1 MRGCAGPLLQFES
14 TMKRLI
20 CTVSLSLLPL
30 LLVAC
35 SSDGDGDA
43 GGAPTVASTTPA
55 TGSTGVAV
63 NLPLSATFSRAMLP
77 STLDVAS
84 VVVKSG
90 TVVVPG
96 AVSYAGNTVTF
107 TPAAALPP
115 GVQLGATIT
124 VAATDLAGV
133 ALARDYTWTFT
144 TVAETAPPS
153 VSATTPRNAAT
164 GVWNGEKPTV
174 SFNKAMDPASLTTT
188 TFTLTQGSLAVAG
201 AVTYNATTNT
211 ATFTPAAPL
220 GVSLPYTATIST
232 GARSS
237 GGLALASATSWSFT
251 TRANTA
257 GELPVRLGS
266 AGNFVVLAKTKIS
279 TVPTSAI
286 TGDIAISPAAA
297 TFITGFALS
306 ADPTTTFST
315 STQVTGKVYAASY
328 TAPTPINLTTAINDM
343 STAFTDAAGR
353 APDVTELGAGNIGGL
368 TLAPGVYKWGTG
380 LLIPTDVHLV
390 GGATDVWVFQIAQ
403 NLTMSSGARIV
414 LGGGALAKNIV
425 WQVSGLVDLGT
436 TAHAE
441 GIILCKT
448 AITLR
453 TKASIN
459 GRLLAQTAVN
469 IDGSTVVAPAQ

>member
-1 MRGCAGPLLQFES
+1 MN
-14 TMKRLI
+14 RLI
-20 CTVSLSLLPL
+20 LTLSLFSLSLA
-30 LLVAC
+30 AC
-35 SSDGDGDA
+35 SSDGDGDDDV
-43 GGAPTVASTTPA
+43 GGAPTVTSTTPA
-55 TGSTGVAV
+55 TASTGVAV
-63 NLPLSATFSRAMLP
+63 NLPLSATFSRAMQP
-77 STLDVAS
+77 STLDATS

-107 TPAAALPP
+107 TPAAALLP
-115 GVQLGATIT
+115 GVLLSATIT
-124 VAATDLAGV
+124 VAAKDLAGV

-144 TVAETAPPS
+144 TVAESAPPS
-153 VSATTPRNAAT
+153 VSATTPRDAAT

-188 TFTLTQGSLAVAG
+188 TFTLMQGSVAVTG
-201 AVTYNATTNT
+201 AVSYDATRNT

-220 GVSLPYTATIST
+220 GVSLPYTATITT

-251 TRANTA
+251 TRATTTS
-257 GELPVRLGS
+257 ELPVRLGS
-266 AGNFVVLAKTKIS
+266 AGNFAVLAKTKLS

-286 TGDIAISPAAA
+286 TGDIAVSPAAA
-297 TFITGFALS
+297 TFITGFALT
-306 ADPTTTFST
+306 ADGTTTFAT

-328 TAPTPINLTTAINDM
+328 TAPTPSNLTTAINDM
-343 STAFTDAAGR
+343 STAFIDAAGR

-390 GGATDVWVFQIAQ
+390 GGPTDVWVFQIAQ
-403 NLTMSSGARIV
+403 NLTMSSGARII
-414 LGGGALAKNIV
+414 LGGGAVAKNIV

-453 TKASIN
+453 TGASIN
-459 GRLLAQTAVN
+459 GRLLAQSAVN
-469 IDGSTVVAPAQ
+469 LDSSKVAAPAQ